1 MSDMLT
7 PEEQAAADA
16 AVARLRAERDVVEA
30 EARGR
35 AAGDPRGIAGQFSFS
50 APPPARRKKMR
61 QKLPWVVGGGGV
73 ALLVIIGL
81 VNGSQKPTAPAAAP
95 TPAAIPSAVPVAP
108 TLPAEEASA
117 EVGQAVSN
125 GGITLTVTGAR
136 VVESVE
142 MNESNFRPG
151 SGYETYM
158 ETRPQQGAKF
168 VMIQA
173 RIFNS
178 GKSSIDLTCSWPVDA
193 KLIDAL
199 DREFDPIDDLYK
211 IKGNPECNHQL
222 QPGFE
227 AEMTY
232 VHLVPETATI
242 AAWSFR
248 DTAELGSTGPATLV
262 RVEV

>member
-7 PEEQAAADA
+7 PEERAAADA
-16 AVARLRAERDVVEA
+16 AVARLRAERDVAEA

-35 AAGDPRGIAGQFSFS
+35 AAGDPHGIADQFSLS
-50 APPPARRKKMR
+50 SPPPARRKKMR
-61 QKLPWVVGGGGV
+61 RKLPWVVGGSVV
-73 ALLVIIGL
+73 ALLVVIGL
-81 VNGSQKPTAPAAAP
+81 VNGSQKPTAAAP

-151 SGYETYM
+151 SGYETYT

-168 VMIQA
+168 VMIQT

-178 GKSSIDLTCSWPVDA
+178 GKSSVDLTCSWPVDA

-211 IKGNPECNHQL
+211 LKGNPECNYQL

-232 VHLVPETATI
+232 VHLVPEAATI
-242 AAWSFR
+242 TAWSFR
-248 DTAELGSTGPATLV
+248 GTAELGSTGPATLV

>member
-7 PEEQAAADA
+7 PEERAAADA
-16 AVARLRAERDVVEA
+16 AVARLRAERDVAEA

-35 AAGDPRGIAGQFSFS
+35 AAGDPHGIAGQFGFS
-50 APPPARRKKMR
+50 APPPARKKKMR
-61 QKLPWVVGGGGV
+61 RKLPWVVVGVV
-73 ALLVIIGL
+73 ALLVVIGL
-81 VNGSQKPTAPAAAP
+81 VNGGQNRTAPAAAP

-117 EVGQAVSN
+117 EVGQTVSN
-125 GGITLTVTGAR
+125 GGITLTVTGAG

-151 SGYETYM
+151 SGYETYT

-168 VMIQA
+168 VMIQT

-211 IKGNPECNHQL
+211 LKGNPECNYQL

-232 VHLVPETATI
+232 VHLVPETAAI

>member
-7 PEEQAAADA
+7 PEEQAVADA
-16 AVARLRAERDVVEA
+16 AVARLRAERDIAKA

-35 AAGDPRGIAGQFSFS
+35 AAGDPQGIARRFSFD
-50 APPPARRKKMR
+50 APPPARGKTVRR
-61 QKLPWVVGGGGV
+61 RLPWVVVGAVV
-73 ALLVIIGL
+73 ALLVVIGL
-81 VNGSQKPTAPAAAP
+81 VNGRQDPAAPSAAPA
-95 TPAAIPSAVPVAP
+95 PAAIPSAAPVAP
-108 TLPAEEASA
+108 TLPAEEPPA
-117 EVGQAVSN
+117 EVGQVVSN

-142 MNESNFRPG
+142 MNESGFRPG
-151 SGYETYM
+151 SGYETY
-158 ETRPQQGAKF
+158 TATQPQQGAKF
-168 VMIQA
+168 VMIQT

-178 GKSSIDLTCSWPVDA
+178 GKSSIDLTCSRPVDT

-211 IKGNPECNHQL
+211 IKGNPECNYHL

-242 AAWSFR
+242 AAWSFEDIAEPA
-248 DTAELGSTGPATLV
+248 DTSHPTLV